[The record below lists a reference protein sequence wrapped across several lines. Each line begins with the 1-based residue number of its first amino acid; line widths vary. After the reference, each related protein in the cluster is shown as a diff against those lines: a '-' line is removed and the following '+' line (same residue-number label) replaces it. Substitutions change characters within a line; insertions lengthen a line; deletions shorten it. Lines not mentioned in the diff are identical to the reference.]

1 MDKNLGNAKAGEKI
15 YKISLDA
22 SNIVEIGDG
31 TITKALTIEKI
42 EELGDYYSLLFT
54 LSDGSHVR
62 GHRNNHI
69 MSVERVTDD
78 KLAHPMAIFSDYYC
92 QDKRRL
98 LSEVDAKLKQDAERM
113 TSLRSE
119 AMKILNSCTVSR
131 SIIEYVTKSM
141 KDEDEITDEEFANM
155 SL

>member
-15 YKISLDA
+15 YRLSLNA
-22 SNIVEIGDG
+22 SNIIENGDG
-31 TITKALTIEKI
+31 TIVKTLTIEKI

-92 QDKRRL
+92 QDKRKL
-98 LSEVDAKLKQDAERM
+98 LNEVDAKLKQDVERM
-113 TSLRSE
+113 TSLRIE
-119 AMKILNSCTVSR
+119 TMKILNSCTVAR
-131 SIIEYVTKSM
+131 SIIGYVEKSM
-141 KDEDEITDEEFANM
+141 KDEDEVTDEEFANM

>member
-15 YKISLDA
+15 YRLSLNA
-22 SNIVEIGDG
+22 SNIIENGDG
-31 TITKALTIEKI
+31 TIVKTLTIEKI

-92 QDKRRL
+92 QDERKL
-98 LSEVDAKLKQDAERM
+98 LNEVDAKLKQDVERM
-113 TSLRSE
+113 TSLRTE
-119 AMKILNSCTVSR
+119 AMKILNSCTVAR
-131 SIIEYVTKSM
+131 SIIGYVEKSM
-141 KDEDEITDEEFANM
+141 KGEDEVTDEEFANM

>member
-15 YKISLDA
+15 YRLSLNA
-22 SNIVEIGDG
+22 SNIIENGDG
-31 TITKALTIEKI
+31 TIVKTLTIEKI

-92 QDKRRL
+92 QDERKL
-98 LSEVDAKLKQDAERM
+98 LNEVDAKLKQDADRM
-113 TSLRSE
+113 ASLRTE
-119 AMKILNSCTVSR
+119 AMKILNSCTVAR
-131 SIIEYVTKSM
+131 SIIEYATKSM
-141 KDEDEITDEEFANM
+141 KDEDEVTDEEFANM